1 MFEKIL
7 VIDDDVMSQK
17 HAKKILSSEGY
28 IVDIQSGGFSG
39 IKALMQE
46 KADLVL
52 LDIKMPEQDGIE
64 TFKQIRTLKG
74 LEDVPIIFLTASGDI
89 MDVTTAAVL
98 GAVDYIKK
106 PFHPEELLKRVRRA
120 LNKEG
125 SKCFRP

>member
-17 HAKKILSSEGY
+17 HVEKILSSEGY
-28 IVDIQSGGFSG
+28 IVDTRSEGFSG
-39 IKALMQE
+39 IKALVQE

-74 LEDVPIIFLTASGDI
+74 LEDVPIIFLTSSGDI

-106 PFHPEELLKRVRRA
+106 PCHPEELLKRVKKA
-120 LNKEG
+120 LE
-125 SKCFRP
+125 